1 MILVLGMVILIG
13 TYQAS
18 AQSFLSK
25 IKSAAEKTEKA
36 VKDVSNTVDS
46 YKRVK
51 NEVENLG
58 KDISKEASDIKSK
71 TEAKGT
77 TDTKSASN
85 SKSSATSNST
95 STANTSA
102 DKSSTGS
109 NATSTAKT
117 SASSKSSTSV
127 KGSSSAKTS
136 AAPKQSARDREL
148 QKQHDAMVGKGAN
161 KNAEDEAPT
170 VRLPKTHT
178 ALFAPLGYP
187 IEANYGV
194 KSAKPVM
201 PPRKDSDQ
209 VSWSD
214 KLPAVSDLDNQS
226 LVAEYI
232 MLDQCAEDGYIG
244 TLSPAYWRYD
254 NLVKEELLSRI
265 GALNDMVELYNE
277 AMDEYKV
284 DDTYNWVINGIHRR
298 LVAVLE
304 GTAYKTVM
312 RSSLTPLFTLKK
324 NFVNKATK
332 EYFAAF
338 GGYENA
344 IKATMTVWDPEP
356 NKETVSTTESG
367 QTGIVIDENASGAT
381 VDLGGVIYVLHNKN
395 GKPSKAFISEVV
407 STAVAGKDIVIPDNV
422 VYKGKNYPVREMRGD
437 IFRGTAIKSVK
448 LPSTLSE
455 ISNAAFRQTQIT
467 EITIPASV
475 KIIQGSAF
483 SGCTKLAKVV
493 FEGDEMDELHGCF
506 QNCTSLRSIKFP
518 SRVGLMSYDM
528 FSGCTNLTDVTLPE
542 NLTEIYDSMFAFC
555 KSLKTLNVPST
566 VVKVGSE
573 AFSDSGIT
581 ELDLSNVKEFG
592 DGCFFNCKSLKT
604 VKLNSSFKENFL
616 MDFYDKFMGCPLM
629 QVKYENNQ
637 YVMPA
642 GLIFVDGK

>member
-1 MILVLGMVILIG
+1 MKKRVILVLGMVILIG

-51 NEVENLG
+51 NEVEDLG

-71 TEAKGT
+71 TGSKSTA
-77 TDTKSASN
+77 DTKSASN
-85 SKSSATSNST
+85 SKSSKTSGSM
-95 STANTSA
+95 SA
-102 DKSSTGS
+102 DKVSTDS
-109 NATSTAKT
+109 NAISTAKT
-117 SASSKSSTSV
+117 SASSKSSTSD
-127 KGSSSAKTS
+127 KASSSSKSS
-136 AAPKQSARDREL
+136 AASKQSDRDREL
-148 QKQHDAMVGKGAN
+148 QKRHDAMVGKDAN

-187 IEANYGV
+187 VEANYGV

-214 KLPAVSDLDNQS
+214 KLPAVIDLDNQS

-232 MLDQCAEDGYIG
+232 MLDECAEDGYIG

-254 NLVKEELLSRI
+254 SLVKEELLNRI

-298 LVAVLE
+298 LAAVLE
-304 GTAYKTVM
+304 GTAYKTVI

-324 NFVNKATK
+324 NFISKETK

-381 VDLGGVIYVLHNKN
+381 IDLGGVIYVLHNKN
-395 GKPSKAFISEVV
+395 GKASSAFISKVE
-407 STAVAGKDIVIPDNV
+407 STAVAGKDIVIPDYV
-422 VYKGKNYPVREMRGD
+422 VYNGKNYPVREMRSE
-437 IFRGTAIKSVK
+437 IFHGTAIKSVK

-475 KIIQGSAF
+475 ERIQGSAF
-483 SGCTKLAKVV
+483 YGCTKLAKVV

-506 QNCTSLRSIKFP
+506 QNCTSLRNIKFP

-542 NLTEIYDSMFAFC
+542 NLTEIYDNMFASC

-566 VVKVGSE
+566 VVKVGSQ

-616 MDFYDKFMGCPLM
+616 MDFYDKFMGCPLL

-642 GLIFVDGK
+642 GFIFVDGK

>member
-1 MILVLGMVILIG
+1 MKKRVILVLGMVILIG

-51 NEVENLG
+51 NEVEDLG

-71 TEAKGT
+71 TGSKSTA
-77 TDTKSASN
+77 DTKSASN
-85 SKSSATSNST
+85 SKSSKTSGSM
-95 STANTSA
+95 SA
-102 DKSSTGS
+102 DKVSTDS

-117 SASSKSSTSV
+117 SASSKSSTSD
-127 KGSSSAKTS
+127 KASSSSKSS
-136 AAPKQSARDREL
+136 AASKQSDRDREL
-148 QKQHDAMVGKGAN
+148 QKRHDAMVGKDAN

-187 IEANYGV
+187 VEANYGV

-214 KLPAVSDLDNQS
+214 KLPAVIDLDNQS

-232 MLDQCAEDGYIG
+232 MLDECAEDGYIG

-254 NLVKEELLSRI
+254 SLVKEELLNRI

-298 LVAVLE
+298 LAAVLE
-304 GTAYKTVM
+304 GTAYKTVI

-324 NFVNKATK
+324 NFISKETK

-381 VDLGGVIYVLHNKN
+381 IDLGGVIYVLHNKN
-395 GKPSKAFISEVV
+395 GKASSAFISKVE
-407 STAVAGKDIVIPDNV
+407 STAVAGKDIVIPDYV
-422 VYKGKNYPVREMRGD
+422 VYNGKNYPVREMRSE

-475 KIIQGSAF
+475 ERIQGSAF
-483 SGCTKLAKVV
+483 YGCTKLAKVV

-506 QNCTSLRSIKFP
+506 QNCTSLRNIKFP

-528 FSGCTNLTDVTLPE
+528 FSECTNLTDVTLPE
-542 NLTEIYDSMFAFC
+542 NLTEIYDNMFASC

-566 VVKVGSE
+566 VVKVGSQ

-616 MDFYDKFMGCPLM
+616 MDFYDKFMGCPLL

-642 GLIFVDGK
+642 GFIFVDGK

>member
-1 MILVLGMVILIG
+1 MKKRVILVLGMVILIG

-51 NEVENLG
+51 NEVEDLG

-71 TEAKGT
+71 TGSKSTA
-77 TDTKSASN
+77 DTKSASN
-85 SKSSATSNST
+85 SKSSKTSGSM
-95 STANTSA
+95 SA
-102 DKSSTGS
+102 DKVSTDS

-117 SASSKSSTSV
+117 SASSKSSTSD
-127 KGSSSAKTS
+127 KASSSSKSS
-136 AAPKQSARDREL
+136 AASKQSDRDREL
-148 QKQHDAMVGKGAN
+148 QKRHDAMVGKDAN

-187 IEANYGV
+187 VEANYGV

-214 KLPAVSDLDNQS
+214 KLPAVIDLDNQS

-232 MLDQCAEDGYIG
+232 MLDECAEDGYIG

-254 NLVKEELLSRI
+254 SLVKEELLNRI

-298 LVAVLE
+298 LAAVLE
-304 GTAYKTVM
+304 GTAYKTVI

-324 NFVNKATK
+324 NFISKETK

-381 VDLGGVIYVLHNKN
+381 IDLGGVIYVLHNKN
-395 GKPSKAFISEVV
+395 GKASSAFISKVE
-407 STAVAGKDIVIPDNV
+407 STAVAGKDIVIPDYV
-422 VYKGKNYPVREMRGD
+422 VYNGKNYPVREMRSE
-437 IFRGTAIKSVK
+437 IFHGTAIKSVK

-475 KIIQGSAF
+475 KRIQGSAF
-483 SGCTKLAKVV
+483 YGCTKLAKVV

-542 NLTEIYDSMFAFC
+542 NLTEIYDNMFASC

-566 VVKVGSE
+566 VVKVGSQ

-616 MDFYDKFMGCPLM
+616 MDFYDKFMGCPLL

-642 GLIFVDGK
+642 GFIFVDGK